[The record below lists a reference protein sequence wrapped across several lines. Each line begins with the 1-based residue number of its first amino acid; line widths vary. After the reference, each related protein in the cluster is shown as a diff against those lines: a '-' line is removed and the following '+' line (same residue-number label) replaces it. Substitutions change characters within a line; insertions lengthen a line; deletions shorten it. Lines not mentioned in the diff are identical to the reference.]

1 MKVKRFLKRYPKL
14 HIWLLVDLALVGLFL
29 LTRGNRAWMNAL
41 TTRFTEPL
49 KRAIASLTYRVEFSV
64 AELLYVTAI
73 AVGALLLP
81 CAIRALVHSRH
92 RWRTLYGMVL
102 GAACTALS
110 IYVGLT
116 LLWGVN
122 YYTDSFQDKSGI
134 YAREASV
141 EELEELT
148 RIMAAGVIDTYDDVK
163 RDENGL
169 FAESREDI
177 FAAAPT
183 IYEHVYDQFPFLEQT
198 DRVPKAL
205 VFSEPF
211 SAMDFTGFFFPFT
224 GEANLNVHCPA
235 MYLGSTIV
243 HEMAHLRGIASEQE
257 CNFLAVVAST
267 ASDEP
272 AYRYAGW
279 LLGFVYTA
287 NALYRVDR
295 EAWKAVRVTLPEEV
309 DADLR
314 YHSDYWAAYEG
325 PINEAA
331 SNAYDSFLKGYG
343 DEDGIQSYGTVVDM
357 LITYYLD

>member
-1 MKVKRFLKRYPKL
+1 MTMKLFRKYPKL
-14 HIWLLVDLALVGLFL
+14 HIWLLADLLLMGLFVL
-29 LTRGNRAWMNAL
+29 CRGNRGWMNAL
-41 TTRFTEPL
+41 TTHFTEPL
-49 KRAIASLTYRVEFSV
+49 KRGIARLTYSVSFSV
-64 AELLYVTAI
+64 AEMVYITAI
-73 AVGALLLP
+73 LVGVLLLP
-81 CAIRALVHSRH
+81 CAVRALVQSRKK
-92 RWRTLYGMVL
+92 WLTLYGMVL
-102 GAACTALS
+102 GIVCAGLTV
-110 IYVGLT
+110 YVGLT

-141 EELEELT
+141 AELEELT
-148 RIMAAGVIDTYDDVK
+148 AIMAAGVIESCDDVR
-163 RDENGL
+163 RDESGL

-177 FAAAPT
+177 FAAAPS
-183 IYEHVYDQFPFLEQT
+183 IYAHVYDQFPFLEQA
-198 DRVPKAL
+198 DCVPKAL

-295 EAWKAVRVTLPEEV
+295 EAWKAIRTTLPEEV
-309 DADLR
+309 NADLR

>member
-1 MKVKRFLKRYPKL
+1 MRFFKKYQKL
-14 HIWLLVDLALVGLFL
+14 HIWLIVDLALIALFW
-29 LTRGNRAWMNAL
+29 LTRHSRPLMNAL
-41 TTRFTEPL
+41 TTYVTEPL
-49 KRAIASLTYRVEFSV
+49 KRAIASITYLVDFSV
-64 AELLYVTAI
+64 AELIYVTAI
-73 AVGALLLP
+73 LVGVVLLP
-81 CAIRALVHSRH
+81 CGVRALVESR
-92 RWRTLYGMVL
+92 RKWQTLYRMAL

-122 YYTDSFQDKSGI
+122 YYADSFQDKSGI

-148 RIMAAGVIDTYDDVK
+148 RIMAQGVIDTYDDVK
-163 RDENGL
+163 RDETGL
-169 FAESREDI
+169 FAESRQDI

-183 IYEHVYDQFPFLEQT
+183 IYPYVYDEFPFLELQ

-211 SAMDFTGFFFPFT
+211 SMMDFTGFFFPFT

-235 MYLGSTIV
+235 LYLASTIT
-243 HEMAHLRGIASEQE
+243 HELAHLRGIASEQE

-267 ASDEP
+267 ASDQP
-272 AYRYAGW
+272 AYRYSGW
-279 LLGFVYTA
+279 LLGYVYTG
-287 NALYRVDR
+287 NALYRADP
-295 EAWKAVRVTLPEEV
+295 EAWKAIRAAIPEEV
-309 DADLR
+309 VLDLR
-314 YHSDYWAAYEG
+314 YHSAYWAAYEG

>member
-1 MKVKRFLKRYPKL
+1 MMKLLKKYPKL
-14 HIWLLVDLALVGLFL
+14 HIWLLTNLTLVGLFL
-29 LTRGNRAWMNAL
+29 LTRGNRRWMNAL
-41 TTRFTEPL
+41 TGYVTEPL
-49 KRAIASLTYRVEFSV
+49 KRSIAGLTYRMDFSV

-73 AVGALLLP
+73 AVGVLLLP
-81 CAIRALVHSRH
+81 CGIRALVHSRH
-92 RWRTLYGMVL
+92 RGQTFYGMVL
-102 GAACTALS
+102 GVACTALS

-122 YYTDSFQDKSGI
+122 YYTDTFQDKSGI
-134 YAREASV
+134 YARQASV

-148 RIMAAGVIDTYDDVK
+148 RIMAQGVIDTYDQVK
-163 RDENGL
+163 RDEKGL

-177 FAAAPT
+177 FAAAPS
-183 IYEHVYDQFPFLEQT
+183 IYESVYHEFPFLEQT

-267 ASDEP
+267 ASKEP

>member
-1 MKVKRFLKRYPKL
+1 MTMKLFRKYPKL
-14 HIWLLVDLALVGLFL
+14 HIWLLGDALLMGLFVL
-29 LTRGNRAWMNAL
+29 CRGNRGWMNAL
-41 TTRFTEPL
+41 TTNFTEPL
-49 KRAIASLTYRVEFSV
+49 KRGIARLTYSVSFSV
-64 AELLYVTAI
+64 AEMVYITAI
-73 AVGALLLP
+73 LVGVLLLP
-81 CAIRALVHSRH
+81 CAVRALVQSRKK
-92 RWRTLYGMVL
+92 WLTLYGMVL
-102 GAACTALS
+102 GAVCAGLTV
-110 IYVGLT
+110 YVGLT

-122 YYTDSFQDKSGI
+122 YYADSFQDKSGI

-148 RIMAAGVIDTYDDVK
+148 AIMAAGVIESCDDVR
-163 RDENGL
+163 RDETGL
-169 FAESREDI
+169 FAESREAL
-177 FAAAPT
+177 FAAAPS
-183 IYEHVYDQFPFLEQT
+183 IYAHVYDRFPFLEQA
-198 DRVPKAL
+198 DCVPKAL

-295 EAWKAVRVTLPEEV
+295 EAWKAIRATLPEEV
-309 DADLR
+309 NADLR

-325 PINEAA
+325 PIYEAA
-331 SNAYDSFLKGYG
+331 SNAYDSF
-343 DEDGIQSYGTVVDM
+343 
-357 LITYYLD
+357 